1 MIVLYDDETSAECYQ
16 VRVLLGVLGLD
27 FRSVALE
34 EYGFDPDGG
43 RSALVLIDDR
53 VAPAAV
59 AHHAGSAL
67 LYLARVYDSGGRL
80 VRADDPAGHA
90 SVLDWLVFARD
101 LTTSAGAARRHE
113 AFGDPVDLPQA
124 QQEAHRLLRVLD
136 RHLWFMERQGE
147 DFLVG
152 AFSLGDIACFGDVV
166 LCEEGG
172 VSRLDYPA
180 VRRWCDR
187 VQRVPGVPLMP
198 GIFRVA
204 AGHPS

>member
-16 VRVLLGVLGLD
+16 VRALLGVLGLE

-34 EYGFDPDGG
+34 EYEFAPDD
-43 RSALVLIDDR
+43 RRPALVLVDEQVD
-53 VAPAAV
+53 PAAV
-59 AHHAGSAL
+59 AHHAESAV
-67 LYLARVYDSGGRL
+67 LYLARVYDSDGAL
-80 VRADDPAGHA
+80 VRGEDPAGHA
-90 SVLDWLVFARD
+90 AVLDWLAFGRA
-101 LTTSAGAARRHE
+101 LAASAGAARRHE
-113 AFGDPVDLPQA
+113 AFGEPTDLPQVQA
-124 QQEAHRLLRVLD
+124 EAHRLLRVLD
-136 RHLWFMERQGE
+136 RHLWFVERQGE

-152 AFSLGDIACFGDVV
+152 AFSLGDIACFGDVA

-172 VSRLDYPA
+172 ISRQDYPA

-187 VQRVPGVPLMP
+187 VQRVPGLPLMP